1 MLSPTKYFELLF
13 YMDIDMELEDLDE
26 ANYD

>member
-1 MLSPTKYFELLF
+1 MLSLTKYFELLF
-13 YMDIDMELEDLDE
+13 YMDIDMELEDLDQ